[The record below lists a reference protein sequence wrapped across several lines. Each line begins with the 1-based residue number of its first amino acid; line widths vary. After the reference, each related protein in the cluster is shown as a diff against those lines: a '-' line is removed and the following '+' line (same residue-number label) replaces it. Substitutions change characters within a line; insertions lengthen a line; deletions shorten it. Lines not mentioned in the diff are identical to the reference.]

1 MKNVIEEVLQDKE
14 YNLDSTASMKLTAE
28 IIYLDVLKTE
38 SSFSVIHK
46 NKESVVIRLRGQLLK
61 DGKVKKKAT
70 VEESADEISLST
82 LAIDQGGKFNQQN
95 LSSALKKASESLV
108 NKLIN

>member
-1 MKNVIEEVLQDKE
+1 
-14 YNLDSTASMKLTAE
+14 
-28 IIYLDVLKTE
+28 
-38 SSFSVIHK
+38 
-46 NKESVVIRLRGQLLK
+46 
-61 DGKVKKKAT
+61 VKKKAT